1 MLANIPQQPGAG
13 AKPEQRPL
21 FGLDKQHSGAGA
33 KPEQRPFFRLDKQRS
48 GAGAKPEQRPFFR
61 LDMQRF
67 LPTYLPRVG
76 SVVGGFAV
84 VRTSALPTS
93 V

>member
-1 MLANIPQQPGAG
+1 LSRNMLANIPQQPGAG
-13 AKPEQRPL
+13 AKPEQRPP
-21 FGLDKQHSGAGA
+21 FG
-33 KPEQRPFFRLDKQRS
+33 LDKQRS

-61 LDMQRF
+61 LDKQRF
-67 LPTYLPRVG
+67 LSTYLPCVG